1 MTTVQPGARLCLYS
15 WGIFVCVQHIDQNQL
30 LQDHIP
36 TFNQVFERGAT
47 IKAHCL
53 GEGNQITLGFKA
65 LALDYVDFL
74 GDPHPFAKQ
83 GW

>member
-1 MTTVQPGARLCLYS
+1 MTTVQPGARLGLYS
-15 WGIFVCVQHIDQNQL
+15 WGIFVCVQHIDQNQR

-36 TFNQVFERGAT
+36 KFNQVFERGAT

-53 GEGNQITLGFKA
+53 VSKLWHLIILLLNI
-65 LALDYVDFL
+65 DIDDVL